1 MSNQDSARLRRQLV
15 EQLRERGTIVDD
27 EIANAFRSVPREMFV
42 PGVDLQEVYQDRA
55 ITTKEQSGVPVSSSS
70 QPAMMALMLRQL
82 DVRPGMRVLE
92 IGAGTGY
99 NAALLQEM
107 TGETGQVTSI
117 EIDPEVANWA
127 RRRLAEAGYRRVDIV
142 QGDGAAGW
150 PGNAPYDRIEL
161 TVGTADIAPAWVDQ
175 LVEGGVLVAPLWINT
190 IQLSVAF
197 VKRDGVL
204 ESRSSSPCGFTRIQG
219 LLAGADQ
226 FRVLQPGVL
235 IATES
240 GKPVDDV
247 VRGLIVEEPC
257 VEEIWG
263 SEWYGLATYMALREP
278 MVMLTGFGR
287 AHHRV

>member
-1 MSNQDSARLRRQLV
+1 
-15 EQLRERGTIVDD
+15 
-27 EIANAFRSVPREMFV
+27 
-42 PGVDLQEVYQDRA
+42 
-55 ITTKEQSGVPVSSSS
+55 
-70 QPAMMALMLRQL
+70 MLRQL

-117 EIDPEVANWA
+117 EIDPEVADWA
-127 RRRLAEAGYRRVDIV
+127 RDASRRRATRGSTSIQA
-142 QGDGAAGW
+142 DGADGW

-175 LVEGGVLVAPLWINT
+175 LAEGGVLVAPLWINT
-190 IQLSVAF
+190 IQLSIAF

-204 ESRSSSPCGFTRIQG
+204 RKPVASPCGFTRIQG
-219 LLAGADQ
+219 RLAGADQ

-240 GKPVDDV
+240 GEPVDDV
-247 VRGLIVEEPC
+247 VRELIAEQPRVEQ
-257 VEEIWG
+257 I
-263 SEWYGLATYMALREP
+263 
-278 MVMLTGFGR
+278 
-287 AHHRV
+287 